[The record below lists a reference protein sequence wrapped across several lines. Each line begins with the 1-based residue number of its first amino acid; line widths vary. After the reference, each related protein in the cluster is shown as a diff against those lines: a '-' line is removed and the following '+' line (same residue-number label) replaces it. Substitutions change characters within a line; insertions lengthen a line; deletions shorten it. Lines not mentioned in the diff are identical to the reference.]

1 MIEVLGIRH
10 HGPGSARSV
19 VAALDEL
26 RPDLVLVEGPPD
38 ADDVIPLA
46 ADPELVPPVALLVYR
61 PDAPRHAVFYPFADF
76 SPEWQAIRWGLAHG
90 AVVRFC
96 DLPMAHQLA
105 APEPRERRDD
115 DPLEALA
122 HAAGFADGE
131 RFWEEMVEERRDVVG
146 LFDAIAEAM
155 AAARGRVGAH
165 DLRREAW
172 MRRAIRAAEKDG
184 FARIAVVC
192 GAFHAPALV
201 EPGDRKADEALVRG
215 LARVKVAATW
225 IPWSHGRLS
234 LASGYGAGIT
244 SPGWYHEL
252 WVGGE
257 RVTERWLARVARLL
271 RDKDL
276 EAPAANVV
284 DAVRLAETLAALRDR
299 ARPGLRELT
308 EATDAV
314 FCFGD
319 ERPLH
324 LVHDELIVG
333 ETLGQVPEGMP
344 KVPIAEDLARLQRR
358 LRLPALA
365 AEKIYDLDLRK
376 PTDRERSHL
385 LHRLALLDVPW
396 GEPIEREGALGTFHE
411 IWRLAWDPEYAL
423 AVVEAG
429 MWGNSVA
436 DAAAARAADAAGR
449 AADLPSLAPLLDQA
463 LLADLPEAAATVVR
477 RLEEQAALAGDV
489 VHLLQALPPLAR
501 VLRYG
506 SVRKTDADVV
516 AAVVASMVTR
526 AAIAL
531 PGAARGIDDDA
542 AAALDRLVQAADAA
556 LGALDDAA
564 LLATWRGALAGLD
577 GAHGLL
583 AGRAARLLHDAGA
596 LDRAEAARRA
606 GLALAPAEPPER
618 AGAWAEGFLGGSA
631 ALLLHDEALWGVI
644 DGWLGGLDEAAFVA
658 LLPLLRRTFARYSA
672 AERRSLGERAQR
684 TGAAAPAVA
693 RAGFDEARAD
703 AVLPVLE
710 ILLGVHRD

>member
-1 MIEVLGIRH
+1 MIRVLGIRH

-19 VAALDEL
+19 VAALEEL

-46 ADPELVPPVALLVYR
+46 GDAGLVPPVALLVYR
-61 PDAPRHAVFYPFADF
+61 PDAPRRGVFYPFADF
-76 SPEWQAIRWGLAHG
+76 SPEWQAIRWALAHD
-90 AVVRFC
+90 VPVRFC

-105 APEPRERRDD
+105 ASEPREPRDE

-122 HAAGFADGE
+122 QAAGFSDGE
-131 RFWEEMVEERRDVVG
+131 RFWEEMVEERRSTEG
-146 LFDAIAEAM
+146 LFEAIAEAM

-165 DLRREAW
+165 DLTREAW

-184 FARIAVVC
+184 FSRIAVVC
-192 GAFHAPALV
+192 GAFHAPALAAA
-201 EPGDRKADEALVRG
+201 GDRKADEALVRG
-215 LARVKVAATW
+215 LPRVKVAATW

-252 WVGGE
+252 WTSGD
-257 RVTERWLARVARLL
+257 RVAERWLTRVARLL
-271 RDKDL
+271 RSKDL

-284 DAVRLAETLAALRDR
+284 EAVRLAEALAALRER
-299 ARPGLRELT
+299 PRPGLRELT

-333 ETLGQVPEGMP
+333 ETLGEVPEGMP
-344 KVPIAEDLARLQRR
+344 KIPIAEDLARSQRR
-358 LRLPALA
+358 LRLPPLA

-376 PTDRERSHL
+376 PNDRERSHL

-396 GEPIEREGALGTFHE
+396 GERLEREGALGTFHE
-411 IWRLAWDPEYAL
+411 IWRLVWDPEYAL

-429 MWGNSVA
+429 MWGNTVA
-436 DAAAARAADAAGR
+436 DAAAARAGDAAAR
-449 AADLPSLAPLLDQA
+449 APDLPSLAPLLDQT
-463 LLADLPEAAATVVR
+463 LLADLPDAAATVVR
-477 RLEEQAALAGDV
+477 RLEEQAALASDV
-489 VHLLQALPPLAR
+489 VHLLEALPPLAR

-516 AAVVASMVTR
+516 AAVVASMVAR
-526 AAIAL
+526 VAIGL
-531 PGAARGIDDDA
+531 PGAAHGIDDEA
-542 AAALDRLVQAADAA
+542 AEALDRLIQAADAA

-564 LLATWRGALAGLD
+564 LLAVWRGALGKLD
-577 GAHGLL
+577 AAHGLI
-583 AGRAARLLHDAGA
+583 AGRAARLL
-596 LDRAEAARRA
+596 LDGGLVDPAEAARRA
-606 GLALAPAEPPER
+606 GLALSPAEPPER

-631 ALLLHDEALWGVI
+631 ALLLHDDALWQAV
-644 DGWLGGLDEAAFVA
+644 DGWLGSLGEDAFKQ
-658 LLPLLRRTFARYSA
+658 LLPLLRRTFARFSA
-672 AERRSLGERAQR
+672 PERRSLGERAQR
-684 TGAAAPAVA
+684 TGPPAAPVA
-693 RAGFDEARAD
+693 REGFDEARAA
-703 AVLPVLE
+703 AVLPALAT
-710 ILLGVHRD
+710 LLGLGHD